1 MSYLD
6 VPRIHFMGLFYTA
19 PPNLNNTV
27 GNFDLTQALDY
38 DTGLYKYPDGTSQLF
53 LSQCVVTSVAGTDG
67 VLCSDFKSDSL
78 VGASVTT
85 PGPDTQK
92 EDGKGGLYGFAK
104 IVDLDPNMQFRTE
117 VYGIRMY
124 VDIEGGGGFSG
135 ELALAPQLRDLWFG
149 RGNGGIAGVQIAVGT
164 WHQRLTNLTWTN
176 PTAPSPVYD
185 ALRERSSAGLDVKM
199 GVDLFQTFRANEFT
213 VGNRF
218 GYGRLVASIGP
229 ATAGE
234 PAQVVPGRRLYTP
247 RTFDAQ
253 LAPAAAAKQLGKF
266 EFTRQAAEEGMNTAE
281 ALGVVA
287 TGVEWNRTDFRVCDL
302 QGGRSLLIM
311 DLFNSAPL
319 TTKKDGKF
327 NTGGDVTVRWLDG
340 TPLKNGAISFNYSS
354 PDAATRKLKDVF
366 WPTDAAIFQIE
377 LTADERKKISNT
389 PIAIQAGGTT
399 VVRENTNGL
408 YLNIERASVRLEP
421 DKSADLEFFS
431 YEFGQPSAKL
441 PAGLTFQ
448 TQLYDDDSGEAN
460 PTTIFSVSTPTFVRP
475 GCFRM
480 SLKTGPAQTLTPL
493 RVPLDSFLCFLAA
506 SGSGYLVGEAM
517 TLKPQTGPPTPPFL
531 TLLFWQN
538 HQVVD
543 KPAWVPN
550 IQPLM
555 VMYARLFPGMKSIL
569 DISNLA
575 TVTANAA
582 ALKNRFQRERT
593 DPGFMPVSRDMSP
606 ATVDMML
613 RFLDSLTKEQP

>member
-1 MSYLD
+1 
-6 VPRIHFMGLFYTA
+6 
-19 PPNLNNTV
+19 
-27 GNFDLTQALDY
+27 
-38 DTGLYKYPDGTSQLF
+38 
-53 LSQCVVTSVAGTDG
+53 GTDG
-67 VLCSDFKSDSL
+67 VLRSDFKSDSL
-78 VGASVTT
+78 VGARVTT

-92 EDGKGGLYGFAK
+92 QDGKGGLYGFPK

-117 VYGIRMY
+117 LYGIRMY

-135 ELALAPQLRDLWFG
+135 ELAVAPQLRDLWFG
-149 RGNGGIAGVQIAVGT
+149 RGNGGIDGVQIAVGT

-185 ALRERSSAGLDVKM
+185 ALRERSSAGLDVKI
-199 GVDLFQTFRANEFT
+199 GVDLFQTFRADEFS

-218 GYGRLVASIGP
+218 GYGRLVASIGA
-229 ATAGE
+229 ATADE
-234 PAQVVPGRRLYTP
+234 PAQLVPGRRLYTP
-247 RTFDAQ
+247 RTFDTELAQ
-253 LAPAAAAKQLGKF
+253 GAQSAPKRLGKF

-281 ALGVVA
+281 ALGDVA
-287 TGVEWNRTDFRVCDL
+287 TGADWNRTDFRVCDL

-319 TTKKDGKF
+319 TTTEDGKF
-327 NTGGDVTVRWLDG
+327 DTGGNVTVGWLDG
-340 TPLKNGAISFNYSS
+340 TPLKNGAIAFNYSP
-354 PDAATRKLKDVF
+354 PDADTRKLKDVF

-399 VVRENTNGL
+399 VVRENTNGI

-421 DKSADLEFFS
+421 NQGAEFEVFS

-441 PAGLTFQ
+441 PAGLTLQ
-448 TQLYDDDSGEAN
+448 TQLYDDGKQTAN
-460 PTTIFSVSTPTFVRP
+460 PTTIFSVSTPAFVRP

-517 TLKPQTGPPTPPFL
+517 TLAPDTGPPTPPFL

-538 HQVVD
+538 HKVVD
-543 KPAWVPN
+543 KPTWVPN

-555 VMYARLFPGMKSIL
+555 AMYARLFPGMKSIL
-569 DISNLA
+569 DISSLP

-582 ALKNRFQRERT
+582 VLKNRFERQRS